1 MASEHRAP
9 LSPPTIS
16 VTDED
21 HVEKVIT
28 ESSHGSDSR
37 RHSLAETHRMNNE
50 AFERASDVESN
61 HRPIIYPVI
70 SYASQIGGEGG
81 IEDPEHEKIQ
91 TGEKDP
97 NLVEWDGPND
107 PKNPYN
113 W

>member
-1 MASEHRAP
+1 MNS
-9 LSPPTIS
+9 PTIS
-16 VTDED
+16 VTDEE
-21 HVEKVIT
+21 HVDKIMT
-28 ESSHGSDSR
+28 DSSHGSDSR
-37 RHSLAETHRMNNE
+37 RHSLEESHRMNAD

-61 HRPIIYPVI
+61 RPSIYPVI

-81 IEDPEHEKIQ
+81 IEDPEHEKHE

>member
-1 MASEHRAP
+1 MNS
-9 LSPPTIS
+9 PTIS

-21 HVEKVIT
+21 HDDKIMT
-28 ESSHGSDSR
+28 DSSHGSDSR
-37 RHSLAETHRMNNE
+37 RHSLEESHRMNAH

-61 HRPIIYPVI
+61 RHTIYPVI

-81 IEDPEHEKIQ
+81 IEDPEHEKHEI
-91 TGEKDP
+91 GEKDP

>member
-1 MASEHRAP
+1 MASEHHSAP
-9 LSPPTIS
+9 MNSPTIF

-21 HVEKVIT
+21 HDDKIMT
-28 ESSHGSDSR
+28 DSSHGSDSR
-37 RHSLAETHRMNNE
+37 RHSLEESHRMNAH

-61 HRPIIYPVI
+61 RHTIYPVI

-81 IEDPEHEKIQ
+81 IEDPEHEKHEI
-91 TGEKDP
+91 GEKDP